1 MYGVFLFVCFDF
13 LKYIFFLEIQ
23 GKPQSGNHAAHF
35 LHVEVIAMIKDCD
48 FIDVVSSGFINV
60 T

>member
-1 MYGVFLFVCFDF
+1 MYGFFCLFVLIF
-13 LKYIFFLEIQ
+13 LNTFFFLEIQ